1 MLHCSTKL
9 KYGKV
14 AAETSRGGKQAKFE
28 MSGFQWTFLFAIMT
42 SFTGSRADRFRI
54 EAAVSR
60 FLVPLLTIFLFQ
72 MPPSSKAAALASIS
86 LQGDGHTLAV
96 IRGRAVCLDAAGA
109 AVGSLFGCAEATS
122 RFGFASKDGRLYKF
136 LTTDTMTAV
145 FTDTRVR
152 QRELQVT
159 ARLHAGD
166 QLEIIKVQS
175 VKEGKLYDILY
186 YCEVC
191 SITAY
196 TPGLCPCCRNELEFR
211 EKPQ

>member
-1 MLHCSTKL
+1 MLYCSTKL

-14 AAETSRGGKQAKFE
+14 AAETSRGGKQADLNGWI
-28 MSGFQWTFLFAIMT
+28 GFQWTFLFAIMI
-42 SFTGSRADRFRI
+42 SITGSRADRI
-54 EAAVSR
+54 KATMSR
-60 FLVPLLTIFLFQ
+60 LLVPLLTILFFQ
-72 MPPSSKAAALASIS
+72 LPLSSQGAALASIS
-86 LQGDGHTLAV
+86 LQGDSYTLAV
-96 IRGRAVCLDAAGA
+96 IRGRAVCLNAAGA
-109 AVGSLFGCAEATS
+109 AVESLLGCAEATS

-136 LTTDTMTAV
+136 LPTDTMTAV

-152 QRELQVT
+152 QRELQIT
-159 ARLHAGD
+159 ARLRAGD

-175 VKEGKLYDILY
+175 VKEGKLYDIFY

-211 EKPQ
+211 ERSQ